1 MNFLEH
7 VAKAR
12 ALAPAGIPVP
22 RAILCR
28 TPEEAQAAFEEIGPC
43 MVKAQVPTGKRG
55 KAGGIKPANSAEEA
69 RSVAERI
76 LGMRI
81 DDHAVGSVL
90 LEEQARIA
98 REFYAAVLL
107 DTAGRCPLVL
117 FSTEGGMDI
126 EEVAATRPNALHRH
140 RVDPEAGFDKA
151 AAHALLSGLDLAGAE
166 DQIAGILA
174 ALYATSAR
182 VDAELIEIN
191 PLAILADGRAVALDC
206 KLTLDD
212 SAAFRQADLTGE
224 AAEEPMTD
232 LEREGAANG
241 LKFIQLDGDVGVLA
255 NGAGLTMTT
264 MDVISHCGGRPANFL
279 EIGGE
284 AYTKSEAAL
293 KLVLSNPG
301 VKSLVVNFC
310 GAFARTDVMAEGV
323 VTAWKRLAPD
333 IPVFFS
339 IHGTGEDEAVR
350 LVRDGLGQEPFDLM
364 EDAVQAAVEAAHAAA
379 RSTAGG
385 GAAR

>member
-12 ALAPAGIPVP
+12 VLAPAGIPVP
-22 RAILCR
+22 RAIHCL
-28 TPEEAQAAFEEIGPC
+28 TAEDAAVAAAELGPC

-55 KAGGIKPANSAEEA
+55 KAGGIRAAMNPDEA
-69 RSVAERI
+69 RKVASAI
-76 LGMRI
+76 LGMTI
-81 DDHAVGSVL
+81 DGHRVESVL
-90 LEEQARIA
+90 LEERAAIA
-98 REFYAAVLL
+98 REFYAAILT
-107 DTAGRCPLVL
+107 DMESRTPLVL

-126 EEVAATRPNALHRH
+126 EEVAATRPDALRRH
-140 RVDPEAGFDKA
+140 RIDLDRGFDEQA
-151 AAHALLSGLDLAGAE
+151 ARALLDGLDLGPARAHIE
-166 DQIAGILA
+166 AILP
-174 ALYATSAR
+174 ALYRVGGS

-191 PLAILADGRAVALDC
+191 PLAFLEDGRVVALDC

-212 SAAFRQADLTGE
+212 SAAFRNSDLAT
-224 AAEEPMTD
+224 AASPESMSAI
-232 LEREGAANG
+232 EREGAEQG
-241 LKFIQLDGDVGVLA
+241 LKFIQLDGNVGVLA

-293 KLVLSNPG
+293 KLVLANPG

-323 VTAWKRLAPD
+323 VTAWKRLNPEV
-333 IPVFFS
+333 PVFFS

-350 LVRDGLGQEPFDLM
+350 LVREGLGVEPYDLM
-364 EDAVQAAVEAAHAAA
+364 EDAVQAAVEAA
-379 RSTAGG
+379 R
-385 GAAR
+385 

>member
-12 ALAPAGIPVP
+12 VLAPAGIPVP
-22 RAILCR
+22 KAIHCV
-28 TPEEAQAAFEEIGPC
+28 TAEDAAVAAAELGPC

-55 KAGGIKPANSAEEA
+55 KAGGIRAAMNPDEA
-69 RSVAERI
+69 REVASAI
-76 LGMRI
+76 LGMTI
-81 DDHAVGSVL
+81 DGHRVESVL
-90 LEEQARIA
+90 LEERAAIA
-98 REFYAAVLL
+98 REFYAAILT
-107 DTAGRCPLVL
+107 DTESRTPLVL

-126 EEVAATRPNALHRH
+126 EEVAATRPEALRRH
-140 RVDPEAGFDKA
+140 RVDLDHGFGEAEA
-151 AAHALLSGLDLAGAE
+151 RALLDGLDLGPARERIEA
-166 DQIAGILA
+166 ILP
-174 ALYATSAR
+174 ALYRVGGS

-191 PLAILADGRAVALDC
+191 PLALLEDGRVVALDC

-212 SAAFRQADLTGE
+212 SAAFRNSDLATG
-224 AAEEPMTD
+224 ASPEPMSA
-232 LEREGAANG
+232 LEREGAEQG
-241 LKFIQLDGDVGVLA
+241 LKFIQLDGNVGVLA

-293 KLVLSNPG
+293 KLVLANPG

-323 VTAWKRLAPD
+323 VTAWKRLNPEV
-333 IPVFFS
+333 PVFFS

-350 LVRDGLGQEPFDLM
+350 LVREGLGVEPYDLM
-364 EDAVQAAVEAAHAAA
+364 EDAVQAAVEAA
-379 RSTAGG
+379 R
-385 GAAR
+385 

>member
-12 ALAPAGIPVP
+12 VLAPAGIPVP
-22 RAILCR
+22 KAIHCV
-28 TPEEAQAAFEEIGPC
+28 TAEDAAVAAAELGPC

-55 KAGGIKPANSAEEA
+55 KAGGIRAAMNPDEAQEVASA
-69 RSVAERI
+69 I
-76 LGMRI
+76 LGMTI
-81 DDHAVGSVL
+81 DGHRVESVL
-90 LEEQARIA
+90 LEERAAIA
-98 REFYAAVLL
+98 REFYAAILT
-107 DTAGRCPLVL
+107 DTESRTPLVL

-126 EEVAATRPNALHRH
+126 EEVAATRPEALRRH
-140 RVDPEAGFDKA
+140 RVDLDHGFGEAEA
-151 AAHALLSGLDLAGAE
+151 RALLDGLDLGPARERIEA
-166 DQIAGILA
+166 ILP
-174 ALYATSAR
+174 ALYRVGGS

-191 PLAILADGRAVALDC
+191 PLALLEDGRVVALDC

-212 SAAFRQADLTGE
+212 SAAFRNSDL
-224 AAEEPMTD
+224 AAGASPEPMSA
-232 LEREGAANG
+232 LEREGAEQG
-241 LKFIQLDGDVGVLA
+241 LKFIQLDGNVGVLA

-293 KLVLSNPG
+293 KLVLANPG

-323 VTAWKRLAPD
+323 VTAWKRLNPEV
-333 IPVFFS
+333 PVFFS

-350 LVRDGLGQEPFDLM
+350 LVREGLGVEPYDLM
-364 EDAVQAAVEAAHAAA
+364 EDAVQAAVEAA
-379 RSTAGG
+379 R
-385 GAAR
+385 